1 MFRGTMCP
9 SSGEITVYMRHL
21 ALVTL
26 YWWLSGTQGPPCIP
40 DSLPYSVKIAN
51 CRIDTVISPDD
62 GHIVARNA
70 EKRNKH
76 TKKNCAPSWLYLQDY
91 TGTHGQQNVTKHKE
105 IRSLFTPIAV
115 RTQQAL
121 NKLSKLY
128 IHDTNKCTFYVYKYN
143 VISLLHVSTS
153 RHPRRTETCSRYI
166 RLYLYIYKRC
176 ICWCHEWTF

>member
-1 MFRGTMCP
+1 MCP
-9 SSGEITVYMRHL
+9 SSGEIIVSMRHFVF
-21 ALVTL
+21 VTL
-26 YWWLSGTQGPPCIP
+26 CGWLHARKSSTQSDKYKVSHRYSCFSWWWAHSRPRH
-40 DSLPYSVKIAN
+40 V
-51 CRIDTVISPDD
+51 
-62 GHIVARNA
+62 